1 MEPVTGNHPIHGH
14 YTPGGWTAFF
24 VVLVVVWTLA
34 WSLLSWLAPGND
46 PKRMLKDVPFSMLRG
61 GQMIGLM
68 LGLSVVIGYIGI
80 WWHQAIWATLDGIGA
95 MLLLALTAPLIN
107 KVAGRTGGGLNLK
120 RGEAR
125 TTAVVTS
132 LLYVA
137 DGFAIRGV
145 LPGPGSTGHDIWVG
159 LVFYVLVVAFIT
171 VIYSLMA
178 APRFFSEY
186 SIREPG
192 ADSASQYAVI
202 ASADQPLTSTLV
214 QTGRKISLTTAVT
227 QGNTSATTMAVAVL
241 FLLGLVGHS
250 AVAGVFTTWSNSL
263 TACLVAFA
271 FMTVVAAVGVGLL
284 DLFVFRTETFR
295 SIIEKDLLGPTII
308 MGSAVISAALCVSN
322 LVQ

>member
-192 ADSASQYAVI
+192 ADSARSCRRCRTPRSVRLPNGDVPQHHREGPAGADHHHGECRDFGGALRQQPGAV
-202 ASADQPLTSTLV
+202 STL
-214 QTGRKISLTTAVT
+214 SL
-227 QGNTSATTMAVAVL
+227 
-241 FLLGLVGHS
+241 
-250 AVAGVFTTWSNSL
+250 
-263 TACLVAFA
+263 
-271 FMTVVAAVGVGLL
+271 
-284 DLFVFRTETFR
+284 
-295 SIIEKDLLGPTII
+295 
-308 MGSAVISAALCVSN
+308 
-322 LVQ
+322 